1 MINSK
6 TYFSAK
12 HEKGV
17 MFEIYWVKDKY
28 TTKAYEELT
37 VRFNG
42 NYHSHD
48 MDDLKRYTVSSV
60 ANSYI
65 RNTTIGVKWIN
76 DATFMNDFIKTLG
89 PIIDEFKK
97 DVEYRYSLDGWIGR
111 IFIEPFED
119 FVDWLKK

>member
-89 PIIDEFKK
+89 PIINEFQK

>member
-1 MINSK
+1 MSNSK

-89 PIIDEFKK
+89 PIINEFQK

>member
-6 TYFSAK
+6 TYFSDK

-76 DATFMNDFIKTLG
+76 DTTFMNDFIKTLG
-89 PIIDEFKK
+89 PIIDEFQK

>member
-76 DATFMNDFIKTLG
+76 DTTFMNDFIKTLR
-89 PIIDEFKK
+89 PIIDEFQK

>member
-1 MINSK
+1 MSNSK

-17 MFEIYWVKDKY
+17 MFEIYWVKDKF
-28 TTKAYEELT
+28 TTKSYQELT
-37 VRFNG
+37 VSFNG

-48 MDDLKRYTVSSV
+48 IDDFGRYAVSSI

-65 RNTTIGVKWIN
+65 RNITFDGKWVN
-76 DATFMNDFIKTLG
+76 DAVFMNDFIKTLG
-89 PIIDEFKK
+89 PIIEEFQK
-97 DVEYRYSLDGWIGR
+97 DVEHRYSLDGWIGR
-111 IFIEPFED
+111 IFIEPFEN

>member
-1 MINSK
+1 MSNSK
-6 TYFSAK
+6 TYFSVE

-28 TTKAYEELT
+28 TTKAYQELT
-37 VRFNG
+37 VSFNG

-48 MDDLKRYTVSSV
+48 IDDFGRYAVSSI

-65 RNTTIGVKWIN
+65 RNITFGNKWIN
-76 DATFMNDFIKTLG
+76 DTTFMNDFIKTLG
-89 PIIDEFKK
+89 PIISEFQK
-97 DVEYRYSLDGWIGR
+97 DVEYRYSFDGWIGR

>member
-76 DATFMNDFIKTLG
+76 DTTFMNDFIKTLG
-89 PIIDEFKK
+89 PIIDEFQK
-97 DVEYRYSLDGWIGR
+97 DVEYHYSLDGWIGR

>member
-1 MINSK
+1 MSNSK

-48 MDDLKRYTVSSV
+48 MDDFGRYTVSSI

-65 RNTTIGVKWIN
+65 RNITFGDKWIN

-89 PIIDEFKK
+89 PIIDEFQK

>member
-65 RNTTIGVKWIN
+65 RNTTTGVKWIN

-89 PIIDEFKK
+89 PIIDEFQK

>member
-76 DATFMNDFIKTLG
+76 DTTFMNDFIKTLG
-89 PIIDEFKK
+89 PIIDEFQK

>member
-48 MDDLKRYTVSSV
+48 INDFKRYTVSSI

-65 RNTTIGVKWIN
+65 RNTTFGGKWIN
-76 DATFMNDFIKTLG
+76 DTTFMNDFIKTLR
-89 PIIDEFKK
+89 PIINEFQK

>member
-17 MFEIYWVKDKY
+17 MFEIYWVKDRF
-28 TTKAYEELT
+28 TTKGYEELT
-37 VRFNG
+37 VSFNG

-48 MDDLKRYTVSSV
+48 INDFKRYAVSSI

-65 RNTTIGVKWIN
+65 RNTTFGGKWIN
-76 DATFMNDFIKTLG
+76 DTTFMNDFIKTLR
-89 PIIDEFKK
+89 PIIHEFQK
-97 DVEYRYSLDGWIGR
+97 DVEHYYSFDGWIGR
-111 IFIEPFED
+111 IFIEPFEN

>member
-1 MINSK
+1 MSNSK

-17 MFEIYWVKDKY
+17 MFEIYWVKDKF
-28 TTKAYEELT
+28 TTKEYQELT
-37 VRFNG
+37 VSFNG

-48 MDDLKRYTVSSV
+48 ISDFRRYSVSSI

-65 RNTTIGVKWIN
+65 KNTTFGVKWVN
-76 DATFMNDFIKTLG
+76 DTTFMNDFIKTLG
-89 PIIDEFKK
+89 PIISEFQK

>member
-76 DATFMNDFIKTLG
+76 DVTFMNDFIKTLG
-89 PIIDEFKK
+89 PIIDEFQK